1 MIVYQDQ
8 QGDNLVL
15 LTLLGWHTLYDV
27 TLLHSRLLIHEK
39 RAISKIDL
47 YCYEYQASND
57 IVLAI
62 RSIL

>member
-1 MIVYQDQ
+1 MIVYQEQ
-8 QGDNLVL
+8 QGDNLVHL
-15 LTLLGWHTLYDV
+15 ALLGWHTLYDV
-27 TLLHSRLLIHEK
+27 YLWHSRSLIHGK
-39 RAISKIDL
+39 RFISKIDL